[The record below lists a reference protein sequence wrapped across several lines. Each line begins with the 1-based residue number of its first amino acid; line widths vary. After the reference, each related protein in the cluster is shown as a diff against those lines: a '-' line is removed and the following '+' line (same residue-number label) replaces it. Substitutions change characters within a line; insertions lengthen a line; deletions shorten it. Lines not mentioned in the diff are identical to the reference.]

1 MELIKSKCCNKSAK
15 TFIEKRYYCS
25 KCNKECNVYKDSSII
40 SFIIF
45 FIIIIPTIT
54 ILIPLSLNKNEI
66 VKNEIVQQQDVEL
79 TDSILTSKLIEL
91 GCILPNVALA
101 QIKLESGH
109 YTSNLT
115 KTNKNLLGIKQGNKY
130 KVYNTYTECL
140 EDYIKIQNRYLQA
153 IDGKYAE
160 DTSYIYKL
168 RNIK

>member
-25 KCNKECNVYKDSSII
+25 QCYKECNTYKDSLTTSL
-40 SFIIF
+40 IIF
-45 FIIIIPTIT
+45 FITLVIFMFFIPYDT
-54 ILIPLSLNKNEI
+54 NNNE
-66 VKNEIVQQQDVEL
+66 DVEL
-79 TDSILTSKLIEL
+79 TDSALTSKLIEL
-91 GCILPNVALA
+91 GCILPNVGLA

-168 RNIK
+168 RNVK